1 MTDLPLRNTKSIRGV
16 RVVDRR
22 RGKKFCYYVPWEFYV
37 KANPDDYDVR
47 VISHLALL
55 LKEEID
61 RQLINDIVEATS
73 EMYDLDYA
81 K

>member
-1 MTDLPLRNTKSIRGV
+1 MRNTKPIRGV
-16 RVVDRR
+16 RVVDHR
-22 RGKKFCYYVPWEFYV
+22 RGKKFYYYVPWEFYV
-37 KANPDDYDVR
+37 KANPDDSDAR

-61 RQLINDIVEATS
+61 RQIINDIVNATS

>member
-1 MTDLPLRNTKSIRGV
+1 MRNTKSIRGV
-16 RVVDRR
+16 RVVDHR
-22 RGKKFCYYVPWEFYV
+22 RGKKFCYYVSLEFYAE
-37 KANPDDYDVR
+37 ANPDAYDTR
-47 VISHLALL
+47 VVPHLALL

-61 RQLINDIVEATS
+61 RQIINDIVNATS